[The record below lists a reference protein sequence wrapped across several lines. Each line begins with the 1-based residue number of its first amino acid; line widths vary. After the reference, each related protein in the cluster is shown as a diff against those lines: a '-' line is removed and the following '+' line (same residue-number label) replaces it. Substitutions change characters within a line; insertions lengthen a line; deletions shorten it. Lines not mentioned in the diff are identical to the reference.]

1 MKFAIIIP
9 FYNAEKR
16 LSLSIDSII
25 KQSYGFLKHVEL
37 LLINDGS
44 TDDSGI
50 IAAKYADKYP
60 SNIRYIE
67 VPNGGPS
74 KARNIGIHNVR
85 KDTDFIGFLDA
96 DDLLTNNTLA
106 SMAAFLDENQ
116 VNMLVPAFYYLDD
129 FGKKEKISAHKL
141 NNRFDQGNRVIH
153 IEKEPQAIHFYIG
166 GTFLRYEHLKN
177 FSFDES
183 LRFAED
189 QLLITQFLLESK
201 SYGVIADAGY
211 YYYRDLKQKGSLVS
225 SAWKQPDRYI
235 PFLQNVYQVY
245 LTRSKEIF
253 GEVVPYVQY
262 LIAYHAKLFFY
273 KENSYFKEVLN
284 EEEQEIF
291 VRELQKILQ
300 VVEKETI
307 LKLDTPLVVK
317 EMMLSILRYG
327 WPIQFEAA
335 NIQEVPVTTVK
346 ENYRIGK
353 AVSIELYLEEARL
366 NLPDEGR
373 FIAHTRFRG
382 LPTKLIKRQVD
393 QKIWDVIV
401 RKQGTIEKAIFK
413 LKPYQNKVSIY
424 YQDNMTKF
432 TITNINVLSSILA
445 KLKRNKELKRKFKQG
460 GLS

>member
-1 MKFAIIIP
+1 
-9 FYNAEKR
+9 
-16 LSLSIDSII
+16 
-25 KQSYGFLKHVEL
+25 
-37 LLINDGS
+37 
-44 TDDSGI
+44 
-50 IAAKYADKYP
+50 
-60 SNIRYIE
+60 
-67 VPNGGPS
+67 
-74 KARNIGIHNVR
+74 
-85 KDTDFIGFLDA
+85 
-96 DDLLTNNTLA
+96 
-106 SMAAFLDENQ
+106 
-116 VNMLVPAFYYLDD
+116 
-129 FGKKEKISAHKL
+129 
-141 NNRFDQGNRVIH
+141 
-153 IEKEPQAIHFYIG
+153 
-166 GTFLRYEHLKN
+166 
-177 FSFDES
+177 
-183 LRFAED
+183 
-189 QLLITQFLLESK
+189 LLITQFLLESK

-225 SAWKQPDRYI
+225 AAWKQQDRYI

-245 LTRSKEIF
+245 LTRSKELF
-253 GEVVPYVQY
+253 GEVIPYVQY

-273 KENSYFKEVLN
+273 KENSYFKEILN

-393 QKIWDVIV
+393 QKMWDVIV

-424 YQDNMTKF
+424 
-432 TITNINVLSSILA
+432 
-445 KLKRNKELKRKFKQG
+445 
-460 GLS
+460 